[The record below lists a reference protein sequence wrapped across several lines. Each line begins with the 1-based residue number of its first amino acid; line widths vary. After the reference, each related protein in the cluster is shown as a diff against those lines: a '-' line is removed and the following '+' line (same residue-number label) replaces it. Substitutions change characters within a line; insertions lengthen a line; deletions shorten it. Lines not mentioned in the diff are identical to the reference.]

1 LSFSWL
7 TRRSNRTATR
17 LLLLTF
23 TRISSPKNSDFVGQE
38 RLPLSTKQAAIFGP
52 LWRTSRN
59 SHVHALSA
67 VVRAPES
74 AYAPKLEILERD
86 VLPRFPNEL
95 TAEAMRLMSGLAP
108 LPPIE

>member
-1 LSFSWL
+1 
-7 TRRSNRTATR
+7 
-17 LLLLTF
+17 
-23 TRISSPKNSDFVGQE
+23 
-38 RLPLSTKQAAIFGP
+38 
-52 LWRTSRN
+52 
-59 SHVHALSA
+59 VHALSA